1 MGLGIGMGYVAKG
14 LLQGEDDVRRKDIQD
29 EERQFRNEQR
39 QYMREDRQYQQEE
52 RNYQRERRGILDAR
66 ADDEYAYKKRH
77 RDFADKM
84 KKALGRYV
92 ATKGADYQPAVDL
105 MNSEFNDSVQV
116 RRNPDGTFSLM
127 KDYGNGLQPVK
138 GAEKLDFDTLGT
150 MFYSVLD
157 PGTYIK
163 ALAEAKAKASKPVVV
178 SDGAALVSPTGKELY
193 RNPKDDTDAG
203 SALSEKEIANAAYK
217 RAKSSWGTLGPN
229 GIYNLDGQSAKY
241 ANMNEKL
248 AVALYKKMKP
258 QERDISAA
266 HETAYKIVRAIKDR
280 DEFQGEIPGKSS
292 ILSMNDDDA
301 NKAASF
307 AAQYFP
313 VGGTEQ
319 QIRAFLSK
327 GGIDNERDQ
336 AKVVAKLRKS
346 GLVTKTD
353 PLGWLADVPLPQ
365 VDGRDT
371 PAGQQ
376 QAPASAQAQ
385 QPPAAAQPQSPQPAA
400 RGLPPAGQQPASNPQ
415 IDRSMVIPDK
425 PQQQIVAP
433 GKLQLPP
440 GETLDS
446 IVAKAKEYV
455 TKYPH
460 AKDKAISKL
469 REFGMT
475 DEQIKAAGI
484 L

>member
-1 MGLGIGMGYVAKG
+1 
-14 LLQGEDDVRRKDIQD
+14 
-29 EERQFRNEQR
+29 
-39 QYMREDRQYQQEE
+39 
-52 RNYQRERRGILDAR
+52 
-66 ADDEYAYKKRH
+66 
-77 RDFADKM
+77 
-84 KKALGRYV
+84 
-92 ATKGADYQPAVDL
+92 

-116 RRNPDGTFSLM
+116 KRNPDGTFSLM
-127 KDYGNGLQPVK
+127 KDYGNGVEPVK

-157 PGTYIK
+157 PATYIK
-163 ALAEAKAKASKPVVV
+163 ARSEAAARGSKPIVVG
-178 SDGAALVSPTGKELY
+178 SGAALVDSSGRELY
-193 RNPKDDTDAG
+193 RNPKDGAG
-203 SALSEKEIANAAYK
+203 SGGGGGLSEKDIANAAYK

-229 GIYNLDGQSAKY
+229 GIYNLDGKSAKY

-258 QERDISAA
+258 EERDISAA
-266 HETAYKIVRAIKDR
+266 HETAYKIVRAMKDR
-280 DEFQGEIPGKSS
+280 DEFQGEIPGKTAV
-292 ILSMNDDDA
+292 LSMDDGDA
-301 NKAASF
+301 EKAASF
-307 AAQYFP
+307 TAQYFP
-313 VGGTEQ
+313 VGGTEK
-319 QIRAFLSK
+319 QIREFLSK

-336 AKVVAKLRKS
+336 NKVVAKLRKS

-371 PAGQQ
+371 QAGQQ
-376 QAPASAQAQ
+376 PAPSQAQAQ
-385 QPPAAAQPQSPQPAA
+385 QPTASAQPESAQPVA
-400 RGLPPAGQQPASNPQ
+400 RGLPAAGQPPQ
-415 IDRSMVIPDK
+415 IDRSMVIPERQ
-425 PQQQIVAP
+425 QQQIVAT

-460 AKDKAISKL
+460 AKDKAINKV